1 MDILGH
7 TMSAKHKVREL
18 AMQLLFVWDA
28 NGACDLESA
37 PQVIQQRGEDG
48 QINQKAISM
57 AQAVW
62 EARPLAD
69 ACVERL
75 APQWPIRRL
84 AAVDRAVLRMAIWEL
99 TSSDTP
105 PKVVIDEAIELAKEY
120 STELSSGFV
129 NGVLDAALKEKQT
142 ITAETSET
150 PQPETPQTPPAETT
164 PQ

>member
-1 MDILGH
+1 
-7 TMSAKHKVREL
+7 MSAKHKIREL
-18 AMQLLFVWDA
+18 AMLLMFVWDA
-28 NGACDLESA
+28 NGASDIEAA
-37 PQVIQQRGEDG
+37 PQVLQQRGDDG
-48 QINQKAISM
+48 EIKQKAITL

-84 AAVDRAVLRMAIWEL
+84 AAVDRAVLRIGIWEL

-105 PKVVIDEAIELAKEY
+105 PKVAIDEAIELAKEY
-120 STELSSGFV
+120 STELSAGFV

-142 ITAETSET
+142 LTAM
-150 PQPETPQTPPAETT
+150 PPAADPAPAPAAPAPATPPSDTT